1 MNCIINTPSGSIN
14 IKNTIRSKKV
24 LKAELETGTCSR
36 NILKLCKGMEPT
48 AAIPY
53 IERIEHSS
61 HIHHSICFCLIIE
74 SAISFTTTALLSD
87 IRTIL
92 LEKER
97 IYSHFLY
104 LNKMCN
110 LCDDKILTN
119 ITELALNKTIDEL
132 EEISGHRTYSTLN
145 SPKNINHNFSIGKL
159 IYSDSCNS
167 ELIEITKHIS
177 SLINKS
183 KTLKSV
189 YKNIGLIKSHT
200 KDFTGPFS
208 WYLDNGYDSRFTNP
222 YLSYNDPEVL
232 LELSKKNII
241 VANDV
246 YMRIIAIIE
255 DIKCSTQIIKILLN
269 KIKRN
274 NASTVENLVEDTT
287 IKAPKGFYQS
297 QIESP
302 RGKLD
307 ISIEINDRSNIEK
320 IIIDSPSEKNIKAT
334 TECLKHTEEHLI
346 EHVFQSMYLSPM
358 EIDK

>member
-24 LKAELETGTCSR
+24 LKAEVETGTCSR

-61 HIHHSICFCLIIE
+61 HIHHSICFCSIIE
-74 SAISFTTTALLSD
+74 GALSFTATGLLSD
-87 IRTIL
+87 IRTVL

-104 LNKMCN
+104 LNKMCC
-110 LCDDKILTN
+110 LCGDKILTN
-119 ITELALNKTIDEL
+119 ITELALNKIIDEL

-159 IYSDSCNS
+159 MYSDSCNS
-167 ELIEITKHIS
+167 ELLELVKHIS
-177 SLINKS
+177 SLINKNN
-183 KTLKSV
+183 TLKSV

-200 KDFTGPFS
+200 KEFTGPFS
-208 WYLDNGYDSRFTNP
+208 WHLANGYDARFTNP

-246 YMRIIAIIE
+246 YMRIIAIVE

-269 KIKRN
+269 KIKKN
-274 NASTVENLVEDTT
+274 NVSKVENPGEDSTVKV
-287 IKAPKGFYQS
+287 PKGFYQS

-302 RGKLD
+302 RGKLN

-320 IIIDSPSEKNIKAT
+320 IIVDSPSEKNIKT
-334 TECLKHTEEHLI
+334 TIECLKHTEEHLI
-346 EHVFQSMYLSPM
+346 EHVFQSMYISPM